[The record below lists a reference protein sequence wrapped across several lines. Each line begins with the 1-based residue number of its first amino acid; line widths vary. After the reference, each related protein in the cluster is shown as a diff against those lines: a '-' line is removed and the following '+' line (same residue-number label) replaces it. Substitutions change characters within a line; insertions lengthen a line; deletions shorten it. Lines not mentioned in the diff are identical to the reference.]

1 MTKFII
7 YSFFDSGLL
16 NLGLYIFIVLTEVL
30 LATDNRLKTNFETAF
45 MLQDCILMQKNQ
57 QLQKFTFFGRELK
70 KLKLELVIIEL

>member
-45 MLQDCILMQKNQ
+45 ML
-57 QLQKFTFFGRELK
+57 
-70 KLKLELVIIEL
+70 